1 MTHDTWDA
9 FASVCVDAVI
19 ARYRRRDQRREAA
32 RKVPAER
39 KRRPPLLAKS
49 PETHTKSYE
58 RNRERGLP

>member
-1 MTHDTWDA
+1 MTQDTWDA

-39 KRRPPLLAKS
+39 KRRPPLLPKTPAPHSK
-49 PETHTKSYE
+49 K
-58 RNRERGLP
+58 GDV